1 MLSIRKNLAYNFLLS
16 ASQVLLPLVSIP
28 YVSRV
33 LLPEGIGRVRFID
46 SFTYYFLFI
55 AVYGIILYGI
65 REVAKKKHDK
75 AARDVLVS
83 ELLALHLITSLMATI
98 LYGIA
103 VYLLWDKIRD
113 IRLLLFSVSYLL
125 INSFACEW
133 YFMGMERFRYITL
146 RSLITRL
153 LALGSLFML
162 VKGGEDYWIYYG
174 IMVVAAIINSLW
186 NNLNLFRE
194 VRVSFRHINWKKHL
208 KYTHIT
214 NGINLAMGVTLL
226 LDNVLLRLV
235 STASVVGIYALSAKI
250 LRMATLLI
258 TDSLQVFYP
267 RIAALRGE
275 GNDDRKQEV
284 MQKNLQFLVF
294 FAVPMSAGICL
305 LAGPL
310 VRLLFGEGYTEA
322 IPTIRILSC
331 FPLLRGL
338 SLFFCNQVLIAHQQE
353 KKAFISLAT
362 GNLLYIPVML
372 FLSWK
377 WQYKGA
383 AASLIIAEI
392 LVLSIACV
400 LASRTFPLLRVF
412 DRRIFFQSILSAS
425 LFIPV
430 FYILYELRLP
440 DLMIVLIGI
449 PACIFFYFIMQLY
462 VLRNEF
468 ARAILQ
474 WVNNSI
480 IKKETGNHSA

>member
-33 LLPEGIGRVRFID
+33 LSPEGIGRVSFID

-55 AVYGIILYGI
+55 AEYGIILYGI

-83 ELLALHLITSLMATI
+83 ELLALHLITSL
-98 LYGIA
+98 IA
-103 VYLLWDKIRD
+103 VVLYSIAVFVLWDKIGD
-113 IRLLLFSVSYLL
+113 VRLLLFSVSYLL

-153 LALGSLFML
+153 LALASLFIL

-174 IMVVAAIINSLW
+174 IMVVAAIVNSLW

-194 VRVSFRHINWKKHL
+194 VKLSFRNIDWKKHL

-235 STASVVGIYALSAKI
+235 STAAVVGIYALSAKI

-275 GNDDRKQEV
+275 GNEDRKQEI

-310 VRLLFGEGYTEA
+310 VRLLFGDEYTEA
-322 IPTIRILSC
+322 IPVIRILSF

-353 KKAFISLAT
+353 KKAFISLAI

-372 FLSWK
+372 LLSWQ
-377 WQYKGA
+377 WQYRGA
-383 AASLIIAEI
+383 AVSLIIAET
-392 LVLSIACV
+392 LVLLIAYS
-400 LASRTFPLLRVF
+400 LSSRSFPSLQLF
-412 DRRIFFQSILSAS
+412 DRKSFFHPVLSAS
-425 LFIPV
+425 IFIPV
-430 FYILYELRLP
+430 FYFLYELQLP
-440 DLMIVLIGI
+440 DLVVIFTGI
-449 PACIFFYFIMQLY
+449 PVCIIFYFIMQLF

-468 ARAILQ
+468 ARAILDIVIQ
-474 WVNNSI
+474 GVGSRSPPG
-480 IKKETGNHSA
+480 E

>member
-33 LLPEGIGRVRFID
+33 LSPEGIGRVSFID

-55 AVYGIILYGI
+55 AEYGIILYGI

-83 ELLALHLITSLMATI
+83 ELLALHLITSL
-98 LYGIA
+98 IA
-103 VYLLWDKIRD
+103 VVLYSIAVFVLWDKIGD

-153 LALGSLFML
+153 LALASLFIL

-174 IMVVAAIINSLW
+174 IMVVAAIVNSLW
-186 NNLNLFRE
+186 NNFNLFRE
-194 VRVSFRHINWKKHL
+194 VKFSFRNINWKQHL
-208 KYTHIT
+208 RYTHIT
-214 NGINLAMGVTLL
+214 NGINLALGITLL

-235 STASVVGIYALSAKI
+235 STAAVVGIYALSAKV
-250 LRMATLLI
+250 LRMVTLLI

-275 GNDDRKQEV
+275 GNDSRKQEV

-310 VRLLFGEGYTEA
+310 VRLLFGEGYADA

-338 SLFFCNQVLIAHQQE
+338 SLFFCNQVLIAHHQE

-372 FLSWK
+372 LLSWQ
-377 WQYKGA
+377 WQFRGA

-392 LVLSIACV
+392 LVLLFAFRF
-400 LASRTFPLLRVF
+400 ASRAFPMLRLADVKTFL
-412 DRRIFFQSILSAS
+412 QSFLSAS

-430 FYILYELRLP
+430 FYLLYELRLP
-440 DLMIVLIGI
+440 DLMVMLIGI
-449 PACIFFYFIMQLY
+449 PACIFFYFFMQLY

-474 WVNNSI
+474 WITASI
-480 IKKETGNHSA
+480 MKKETGGQSA

>member
-1 MLSIRKNLAYNFLLS
+1 MPSIRKNLAYNFLLS

-33 LLPEGIGRVRFID
+33 LSPEGIGRVSFID

-55 AVYGIILYGI
+55 AEYGIILYGI
-65 REVAKKKHDK
+65 REVAKKKNDK

-83 ELLALHLITSLMATI
+83 ELLALHLITSLIATT
-98 LYGIA
+98 LYTIA
-103 VYLLWDKIRD
+103 VYVLWDKIGD
-113 IRLLLFSVSYLL
+113 VRLLLFSVSYLL

-153 LALGSLFML
+153 LALGSLFIL
-162 VKGGEDYWIYYG
+162 VKGGDDYWIYYG
-174 IMVVAAIINSLW
+174 IMIVAAVVNSLW

-194 VRVSFRHINWKKHL
+194 VKLSFRHINWKQHL

-235 STASVVGIYALSAKI
+235 STAAVVGIYALSAKV
-250 LRMATLLI
+250 LRMVTLLI

-267 RIAALRGE
+267 RISALRGE
-275 GNDDRKQEV
+275 GNENRKQEV
-284 MQKNLQFLVF
+284 MQRNLQFLVF
-294 FAVPMSAGICL
+294 FAVPMSAGIFL
-305 LAGPL
+305 LAGPM
-310 VRLLFGEGYTEA
+310 VRLLFGEGYNDA

-338 SLFFCNQVLIAHQQE
+338 SLFFCNQVLIAHHQE

-372 FLSWK
+372 LLSWQ
-377 WQYKGA
+377 WQYRGA
-383 AASLIIAEI
+383 AVSLIIAEA
-392 LVLSIACV
+392 LVLLIAYS
-400 LASRTFPLLRVF
+400 LSSRSFPSLQLF
-412 DRRIFFQSILSAS
+412 DRKSFFQPVLSAS
-425 LFIPV
+425 IFIPV
-430 FYILYELRLP
+430 FYLLYELQLP
-440 DLMIVLIGI
+440 DLIVIFIGI
-449 PACIFFYFIMQLY
+449 PFCIFFYFIMQLF

-474 WVNNSI
+474 WVTTSI
-480 IKKETGNHSA
+480 MKKETGGQSA